1 MNVVSLDLT
10 RIRETQESVVVKH
23 LSDGLSPVEWE
34 ALETL
39 VTDGGQVS
47 PQDIAEEHGRHVDSV
62 RRALKRIPELVE
74 SEYGSVSLRSNHVAE
89 MVHDAVKQAR
99 DATRS
104 PVEAGAKAL
113 EAAERGLDETTS
125 ALVAWCAK
133 HGVDVDDRQE
143 ARVMFRLR
151 GVENVEARLKE
162 AYRLWRKPGRTPRGS
177 APRRSP
183 RRARQERGLALAV
196 APGRPVATL
205 FYTRYFAVFRA

>member
-1 MNVVSLDLT
+1 MSRWDETIGVTDDGLEELITQLDETVCSVMADAGLPVHPADDDRGDGHGPFVADAYFDPTEEQEVNVVSLDLT

-89 MVHDAVKQAR
+89 MVHDAVEQAR
-99 DATRS
+99 DATRRA
-104 PVEAGAKAL
+104 VEAGP
-113 EAAERGLDETTS
+113 T
-125 ALVAWCAK
+125 
-133 HGVDVDDRQE
+133 RQPS
-143 ARVMFRLR
+143 V
-151 GVENVEARLKE
+151 
-162 AYRLWRKPGRTPRGS
+162 GS
-177 APRRSP
+177 TR
-183 RRARQERGLALAV
+183 RRARW
-196 APGRPVATL
+196 
-205 FYTRYFAVFRA
+205 